1 MSLKIVSYHNSSTE
15 IMISAREAL
24 WSTYENKMHKKSLN
38 AKKNLFWLTD
48 LSDRILLWPYP
59 ARHAL
64 WFWKFLSSF
73 NLKQATGPATCFY
86 KMARL
91 DQLRNSDDYS
101 KNRWNQYSLPLTSRK
116 LSACFDWSLAPYCSF
131 DILFPI
137 CIFSRYDSF

>member
-1 MSLKIVSYHNSSTE
+1 MSLKIVSYRNSSTE

-38 AKKNLFWLTD
+38 AKKTLFWLTD

-101 KNRWNQYSLPLTSRK
+101 KNRWNQFTTDLAKTKLLFWLEFSPL
-116 LSACFDWSLAPYCSF
+116 
-131 DILFPI
+131 LFI
-137 CIFSRYDSF
+137 RHFVSNLYFLTIW